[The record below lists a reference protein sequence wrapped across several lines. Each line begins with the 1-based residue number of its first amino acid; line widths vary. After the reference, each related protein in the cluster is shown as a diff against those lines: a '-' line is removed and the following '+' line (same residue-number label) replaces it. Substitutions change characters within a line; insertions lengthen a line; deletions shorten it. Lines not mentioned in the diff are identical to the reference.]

1 MKKISEKKLIAIILG
16 VMILLVGV
24 VGWLI
29 MSGKKPAVNYAYA
42 SVKKGTLTDVVK
54 TTGEIKAA
62 QELNLSFER
71 SGNVK
76 NVAVKVGDGVKAGQV
91 LIELDNTDV
100 SADASQASAAVSMAQ
115 SQLLQLQAALNLQKI
130 KKTEMLKGARPEEIQ
145 LVQTKRDSA
154 NQSLQDAQTNLNNV
168 TNKAAADRSA
178 LVKSL
183 NDSLQGASAV
193 ATDVVNRQTNDMFVV
208 DGTQNTDP
216 KLVLNTA
223 LDSSAK
229 GKVESQRI
237 NAAKAVDAL
246 KSLPGQLSPDYSNYD
261 QTAGQA
267 IDQLSVIRD
276 YLNSLNSALGVS
288 VITVDIPQ
296 TSINTFK
303 GSVSTSLSGINGSI
317 TGMNSYRTSLVSLDA
332 ANENAIKSAQ
342 SKVDDAKNALT
353 LADNQLTLEKAGA
366 TEEELSAQD
375 ALISQAQAA
384 VDMQRGQIV
393 SAQANADKMNNQ
405 VEKTIIKSP
414 VDGTVTKLDLDAGE
428 AITAGSF
435 AAGVISNAKFQI
447 EGYVPETDIAGIKIG
462 STAEVTLDS
471 VGDGKPYGAKV
482 VLIDPAATITNGT
495 PAYKV
500 KLEFDQEDTAIKSG
514 LTANLRIMTDEE
526 KDVLIIPETA
536 LIKEGEDRFVI
547 VKNGTSDGEKRKVS
561 LGKVVQDGSVG
572 VLSGLSEG
580 DQVADF
586 AGKPIK

>member
-29 MSGKKPAVNYAYA
+29 MSGIKPAVNYAYA